1 MNQELKIKT
10 DRQLKQRS
18 GFTYLEDPGHAWL
31 IVTFDELNFLG
42 LADKISSYS
51 YMSGSFIYLEEDLDA
66 VLFYKAFKSRYGY
79 FEYSTN
85 HTANA
90 HCRSAKS
97 YNEKGARIMNANVI
111 TA

>member
-31 IVTFDELNFLG
+31 IVTFNEIDFLG
-42 LADKISSYS
+42 LADKISGYS
-51 YMSGSFIYLEEDLDA
+51 YMSGNFIYLEEDLDA
-66 VLFYKAFKSRYGY
+66 VLFFNAFKKRYGY
-79 FEYSTN
+79 FEYETN
-85 HTANA
+85 HVNEA

-97 YNEKGARIMNANVI
+97 YDEKEARIMNANVVL
-111 TA
+111 A